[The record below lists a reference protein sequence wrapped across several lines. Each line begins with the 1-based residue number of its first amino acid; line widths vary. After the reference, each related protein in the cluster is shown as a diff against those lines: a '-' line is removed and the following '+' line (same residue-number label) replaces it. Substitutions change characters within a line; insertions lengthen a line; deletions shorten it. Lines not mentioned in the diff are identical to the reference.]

1 MQNIRSSLALV
12 IAGVSLLS
20 ACADVG
26 VRRVARP
33 STPQGYKQVDV
44 KDITLSGVTD
54 QYVELVT
61 NVEQITSHERCNGII
76 MVTTPQAVTANK
88 QTQVVNGEHTV
99 TTTTVVVN
107 GDNANLVTLTLPRT
121 RFAEVKDLQA
131 GDRVRVRGYA
141 SQFWTEGCDW
151 HYYNA
156 NRAVWID
163 TIEKLP

>member
-12 IAGVSLLS
+12 LAGVSLLS

-33 STPQGYKQVDV
+33 NTPQGYKQVDL

-61 NVEQITSHERCNGII
+61 NIDQITSHERCGGII

-88 QTQVVNGEHTV
+88 HTEVVNGDKTV

-107 GDNANLVTLTLPRT
+107 NSNVVTLTLPRT